1 MIDNL
6 YKNAFKEVYVILQN
20 TDTELVEKIP
30 SNFVKFLQNN
40 MNIDYQT
47 NIDTNIDIDKQALL
61 TETEDILALIYRSYW
76 ATDKEK
82 QEFFEKDKKDLKMIE
97 YNKKSEYKDISEIF
111 EKRKNINNLT
121 LDNSLAIIPKESF
134 IQKLLRKLLKL
145 FK

>member
-30 SNFVKFLQNN
+30 SNFIKFLQNN

-97 YNKKSEYKDISEIF
+97 DNKKSEYKDISEIF

-121 LDNSLAIIPKESF
+121 LDNSLDVIPKESF